1 MAREI
6 QLGGGEITLLKSIG
20 LSGSPILGKLLL
32 ERVDAMEKSE
42 LVETLAGLI
51 STDYVL
57 TNRVNVR
64 TVEDVEKG
72 FFRVNPAHTKDL
84 RDAVNPGRRREQD
97 RSKRERR
104 R

>member
-1 MAREI
+1 MGREI

-20 LSGSPILGKLLL
+20 LSGSPVLGKLIL
-32 ERVDAMEKSE
+32 ERVDSLEKSE

-51 STDYVL
+51 SMDYVL

-64 TVEDVEKG
+64 TVEDVERG

-84 RDAVNPGRRREQD
+84 RDAVNPGRRREHD